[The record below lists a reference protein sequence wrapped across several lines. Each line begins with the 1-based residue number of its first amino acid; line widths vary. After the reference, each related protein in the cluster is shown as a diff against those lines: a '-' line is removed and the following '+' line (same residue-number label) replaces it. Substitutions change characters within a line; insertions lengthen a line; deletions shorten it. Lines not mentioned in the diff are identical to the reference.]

1 MRLPFFWFW
10 DARLYDYLFYG
21 SLLWMGSDVPLLFYH
36 NVVTYAVKYGVR
48 SHHNIVTTDSER
60 WHVQLIPFSKKSYRS
75 RIVVQDQKFQK
86 KFVTYTLENTVC
98 MHNQVWPQMAYLRS
112 SRTCQITSPKK
123 SQRRVLASLQVP
135 RQNRQGCPGCQT
147 ELENWCKN
155 CNNAQAHNMNLALYV
170 EACICRWS
178 RQTVLE
184 SPNYMACQTVSIS
197 YGNSLAALPA
207 A

>member
-1 MRLPFFWFW
+1 
-10 DARLYDYLFYG
+10 
-21 SLLWMGSDVPLLFYH
+21 MGSDVPLLFYH

-86 KFVTYTLENTVC
+86 KNRDLYTGKYG
-98 MHNQVWPQMAYLRS
+98 MHAQPSLTADGVPTKFSNLSNYHS
-112 SRTCQITSPKK
+112 KK
-123 SQRRVLASLQVP
+123 EQVP

-197 YGNSLAALPA
+197 YGNSLAALHAAAFTLSTCDHVSFPA
-207 A
+207 H